1 MQHLAETTLTDITR
15 SLTFGTHLIK
25 AFLCS
30 HKEKLRNLLR
40 KKKTKKIF
48 LTKLWL
54 FLHVRVV
61 WLLMGLPKRQHDFVV
76 LFNLISNINTRACR
90 LLLNLCGGTNWINSS
105 GASRH
110 GSTRFASW
118 EGQLKP
124 PVQILFSPP
133 SSIIY
138 IGKFSIRN

>member
-1 MQHLAETTLTDITR
+1 MQHLAETTLTDIAG
-15 SLTFGTHLIK
+15 SLTFGIDLIK

-30 HKEKLRNLLR
+30 HKEKLPASCYGKKDQ
-40 KKKTKKIF
+40 KKKLL
-48 LTKLWL
+48 LT
-54 FLHVRVV
+54 FLHVRLV

-76 LFNLISNINTRACR
+76 LFNLISNINTRACH
-90 LLLNLCGGTNWINSS
+90 LLLNLYGGTNWINSS

-110 GSTRFASW
+110 GSPRFASW

-133 SSIIY
+133 SSTIY